1 METRRQVQLAVSLL
15 ADLTEAFTA
24 ALFMREPGRKTLK
37 AVAWQTLAGSFRKDD
52 SIEPGEGLVGHVA
65 KHQVPV
71 DVDRYRQNASL
82 TGLYD
87 EDEGVQAFLAM
98 PVGTSGVLVVD
109 TKKRRIFGE
118 REKKAVREFATFLE
132 SLIQV
137 QDTCAREALYGRIL
151 DLLYDVEN
159 AGLGMDQARDYY
171 AAILD
176 AGRRFSG
183 LSMGFLCLLRPG
195 RRQYVIQA
203 VAGPAL
209 STLRGRSFPLSSG
222 LIGWIFREARPLT
235 HSRLRPLK
243 GKSFIISP
251 EEPLKGYNAFMGV
264 PLLAW
269 RRLIGVWAM
278 AGHTERGLD
287 EEEERALQLAGQRVA
302 ATMEHYG
309 LADEMFT

>member
-24 ALFMREPGRKTLK
+24 ALFLREPGRNTLK
-37 AVAWQTLAGSFRKDD
+37 AAAWHTLAGSFRAEA

-65 KHQVPV
+65 KHMVPV

-87 EDEGVQAFLAM
+87 QDEGVQAFLAM
-98 PVGTSGVLVVD
+98 PVGDRGVLVVD
-109 TKKRRIFGE
+109 TKNRRIFGE
-118 REKKAVREFATFLE
+118 REKKSVREFAAFLE

-137 QDTCAREALYGRIL
+137 QETCAREVLYGRIL

-159 AGLGMDQARDYY
+159 AGLAVEEAREYY
-171 AAILD
+171 AEILD

-195 RRQYVIQA
+195 HKQYVIQA
-203 VAGPAL
+203 VAGPSL
-209 STLRGRSFPLSSG
+209 STLRGRSFPVSSG

-235 HSRLRPLK
+235 HSRVRPLK
-243 GKSFIISP
+243 GKSFIVSP
-251 EEPLKGYNAFMGV
+251 EEPMTGYNAFMGV

-269 RRLIGVWAM
+269 RRLIGVWAL
-278 AGHTERGLD
+278 AGRTERGLD

-309 LADEMFT
+309 LADEVFA